1 MEEKL
6 DIMKKIW
13 TIFPLMLLISC
24 GNVDNDWKEMGLY
37 GKVKSVSEQQF
48 KAFETG
54 GKILSGEGF
63 RDTDYDKKIEF
74 NKDGWYSKISQFTIF
89 GELLDYTVFKYD
101 KENLM
106 VERKTFN
113 DMDSLVVIMKVEY
126 DEKGRPVNTLHQD
139 GEGYLTSREVIEYN
153 DENLIET
160 QSVYNKDNVLIR
172 KKQQYLDRRGLPKET
187 KIFNEKNEVVNHRK
201 ETFGDNRLLDQFTVL
216 SSNGEE
222 VMLVKLSY
230 DPAGNVVSQ
239 EALDMAAME
248 PYLPVTYQYE
258 FDEKGNWI
266 RRIQFLGDEPLY
278 VVQREI
284 EYF

>member
-113 DMDSLVVIMKVEY
+113 DMDSVVVITKVE
-126 DEKGRPVNTLHQD
+126 
-139 GEGYLTSREVIEYN
+139 
-153 DENLIET
+153 
-160 QSVYNKDNVLIR
+160 
-172 KKQQYLDRRGLPKET
+172 
-187 KIFNEKNEVVNHRK
+187 
-201 ETFGDNRLLDQFTVL
+201 
-216 SSNGEE
+216 
-222 VMLVKLSY
+222 
-230 DPAGNVVSQ
+230 
-239 EALDMAAME
+239 
-248 PYLPVTYQYE
+248 
-258 FDEKGNWI
+258 
-266 RRIQFLGDEPLY
+266 
-278 VVQREI
+278 
-284 EYF
+284 

>member
-1 MEEKL
+1 
-6 DIMKKIW
+6 
-13 TIFPLMLLISC
+13 
-24 GNVDNDWKEMGLY
+24 
-37 GKVKSVSEQQF
+37 
-48 KAFETG
+48 
-54 GKILSGEGF
+54 
-63 RDTDYDKKIEF
+63 
-74 NKDGWYSKISQFTIF
+74 
-89 GELLDYTVFKYD
+89 
-101 KENLM
+101 M

-113 DMDSLVVIMKVEY
+113 DFDSAVVITKVEY
-126 DEKGRPVNTLHQD
+126 DEKGRPINTLHQD

-160 QSVYNKDNVLIR
+160 QSVYNKDNILIR

-201 ETFGDNRLLDQFTVL
+201 EIFGDNRLLEQFTVL
-216 SSNGEE
+216 SSGGDE

-239 EALDMAAME
+239 EALDIAAME

>member
-1 MEEKL
+1 MEDE
-6 DIMKKIW
+6 IMKKA
-13 TIFPLMLLISC
+13 IS
-24 GNVDNDWKEMGLY
+24 
-37 GKVKSVSEQQF
+37 
-48 KAFETG
+48 
-54 GKILSGEGF
+54 
-63 RDTDYDKKIEF
+63 
-74 NKDGWYSKISQFTIF
+74 
-89 GELLDYTVFKYD
+89 
-101 KENLM
+101 
-106 VERKTFN
+106 
-113 DMDSLVVIMKVEY
+113 
-126 DEKGRPVNTLHQD
+126 
-139 GEGYLTSREVIEYN
+139 EYN

-160 QSVYNKDNVLIR
+160 QSVYNKDNILIR

-201 ETFGDNRLLDQFTVL
+201 EIFGDNRLLEQFTVL
-216 SSNGEE
+216 SSGGDE

-239 EALDMAAME
+239 EALDIAAME